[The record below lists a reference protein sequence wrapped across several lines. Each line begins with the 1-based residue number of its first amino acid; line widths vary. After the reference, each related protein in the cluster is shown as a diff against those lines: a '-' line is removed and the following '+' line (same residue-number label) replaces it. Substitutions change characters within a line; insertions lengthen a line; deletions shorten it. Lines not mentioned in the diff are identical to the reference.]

1 MKQTLSIFVFLLLI
15 VSSSLVSAAES
26 MGGGLTVRESG
37 ANLYTQQDVESV
49 PIAKL
54 QKGEALAPLAEA
66 IGQQTWYLVK
76 TQQGLVGWVRG
87 ADVSLGEQVK
97 ETFKER
103 QVSTWTARTNTGRTF
118 DGTWTIEPG
127 SSADR
132 ASGTWTLSDGAATI
146 ALRGTWSAQKFTTG
160 WSGAWRAAVE
170 GKPGELAGSWTADL
184 PLARDARFTEL
195 FEAAARDAVRGVW
208 SAGGNSG
215 SWSIRAVK

>member
-1 MKQTLSIFVFLLLI
+1 MKQTLSIFVFFLLV

-26 MGGGLTVRESG
+26 KGGLTVRESG
-37 ANLYTQQDVESV
+37 ANLYPQQDVESV

-54 QKGEALAPLAEA
+54 QKGEALIPIAEA

-76 TQQGLVGWVRG
+76 TQQGLFGWVRG
-87 ADVSLGEQVK
+87 ADVSSSDQVK

-103 QVSTWTARTNTGRTF
+103 QVSTWSARTSTGRTF

-127 SSADR
+127 SSPDK
-132 ASGTWTLSDGAATI
+132 ASGTWTLSDGAATT

-184 PLARDARFTEL
+184 PPARDARFTEL

-208 SAGGNSG
+208 NAGGNSG

>member
-1 MKQTLSIFVFLLLI
+1 MKQTLSIFVFFLLV

-26 MGGGLTVRESG
+26 KGGLTVRESG
-37 ANLYTQQDVESV
+37 ANLYPQQDVESV

-54 QKGEALAPLAEA
+54 QKGEALIPVAEA

-76 TQQGLVGWVRG
+76 TQQGLFGWVRG
-87 ADVSLGEQVK
+87 ADVSSSDQV
-97 ETFKER
+97 
-103 QVSTWTARTNTGRTF
+103 QVSTWSARTSTGRTF

-127 SSADR
+127 SSADK
-132 ASGTWTLSDGAATI
+132 ASGTWTLSDGAATTT
-146 ALRGTWSAQKFTTG
+146 LRGTWSAQKFTTG

-184 PLARDARFTEL
+184 PPARDARFTEL

-208 SAGGNSG
+208 NAGGNSG